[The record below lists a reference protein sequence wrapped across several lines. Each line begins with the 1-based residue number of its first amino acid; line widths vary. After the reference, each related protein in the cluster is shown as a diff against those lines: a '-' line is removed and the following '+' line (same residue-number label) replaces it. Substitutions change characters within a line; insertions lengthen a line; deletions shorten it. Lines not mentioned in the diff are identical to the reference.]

1 MVVSKN
7 KSANDKIY
15 SAGELRKMTNKK
27 KCQDALARGHD
38 DNPHRV
44 ARAIAWLEIAQHSN
58 CDEIRFMLHWI
69 SFNAL
74 YGQGDKV
81 HKSGGTDI
89 SMIENFLKAVV
100 PHGEEHLWRVLEE
113 NANSAQKILYLR
125 QTYKRF
131 WDAMYDER
139 DRRCWEEEFKA
150 ENDKAMK
157 AYEKRNIAYEKR
169 NIMEFLAIL
178 FRRLY
183 VVRNQ
188 LMHGAASAN
197 INNHSRRNRTQ
208 VKNGIELLSKLVPT
222 FVYIVAQ
229 ADDINLGQIP
239 YPRVGKRP
247 DEKCQPPKLY

>member
-58 CDEIRFMLHWI
+58 YDEIQFMLHWI

-157 AYEKRNIAYEKR
+157 AYEKRNV
-169 NIMEFLAIL
+169 MEFLDIL

-247 DEKCQPPKLY
+247 DEECQPPKLY

>member
-15 SAGELRKMTNKK
+15 SAGELRKIINNK

-58 CDEIRFMLHWI
+58 HDEIQFMLHWI

-89 SMIENFLKAVV
+89 GMIENFLKAVV
-100 PHGEEHLWRVLEE
+100 PHGKERLWRVLEE
-113 NANSAQKILYLR
+113 NARSARKILHLR

-131 WDAMYDER
+131 WGAMYNEK
-139 DRRCWEEEFKA
+139 DRCCWEEKFKA

-157 AYEKRNIAYEKR
+157 AYEKRNV
-169 NIMEFLAIL
+169 MEFLVIL

-183 VVRNQ
+183 VARNQ

-197 INNHSRRNRTQ
+197 INNHFRRNRTQ

-222 FVYIVAQ
+222 FIYIVAQ